1 MRFTVPAAR
10 FSELS
15 RRAMQFRHRGRDILP
30 GYGLGSFVV
39 KNGQLRITVVS
50 PSQATSLRC
59 EAKGD
64 DGELLMKLD
73 LLDKMISFLPAQG
86 DLTITVKGAQATF
99 VVGGVRMH
107 TPVITN
113 DHAVDMP
120 KPPKD
125 GWKTM
130 PASSILDF
138 VTRLWSQDTNESR
151 PQWAGIHFTSE
162 RAEATNGHAISRI
175 TPGIDFGQPV
185 MIQNMRVLQS
195 FLYDGGDVSF
205 AIGGNW
211 VWFRT
216 KEWATCL
223 LRYQSDWPPTDGFL
237 YAPETREHNGT
248 SVHSIF
254 INRQEMLKACQRISG
269 MAVGEEEKK
278 VGAGVSFDL
287 REDGLHMVSN
297 YPIENIASTIVVDE
311 VIEWAEDTVT
321 QDDLQPFESLRQMA
335 IFGLYLRKTLEA
347 MRGKVVRMCWGGDIT
362 KAFPQWQDTESQL
375 RVAIAPR
382 RIGPTS

>member
-10 FSELS
+10 FSELT

-30 GYGLGSFVV
+30 GYSLGSFVV

-50 PSQATSLRC
+50 PNQATSLRC
-59 EAKGD
+59 DAKGE

-73 LLDKMISFLPAQG
+73 LVDKMISFLPASG
-86 DLTITVKGAQATF
+86 DLTISVTGAQAKF
-99 VVGGVRMH
+99 AVGGVRMH

-113 DHAVDMP
+113 DQAIDMP

-130 PASSILDF
+130 SASTLLDI
-138 VTRLWSQDTNESR
+138 VTRLWSQDTGDR
-151 PQWAGIHFTSE
+151 PHFAGIHFTGE
-162 RAEATNGHAISRI
+162 RAEATNTHAISRL
-175 TPGIDFGQPV
+175 TPGVDFGRPV
-185 MIQNMRVLQS
+185 MVQNMRVLQS
-195 FLYDGGDVSF
+195 FLYDGGDVSY
-205 AIGGNW
+205 ALSGNW

-216 KEWATCL
+216 KTWATCL
-223 LRYQSDWPPTDGFL
+223 LRYESDWPPTDAFL
-237 YAPETREHNGT
+237 YPADVDEHNGT
-248 SVHSIF
+248 PIHKIF
-254 INRQEMLKACQRISG
+254 INRQEMLKACQRIAG

-287 REDGLHMVSN
+287 RDDGLHMVSN
-297 YPIENIASTIVVDE
+297 YPIENLAQTIVVDE
-311 VIEWAEDTVT
+311 LIEWAEDTVK
-321 QDDLQPFESLRQMA
+321 QEDLKPFESLRQMA
-335 IFGLYLRKTLEA
+335 IYGQYLRKTLEA
-347 MRGKVVRMCWGGDIT
+347 MRGKIVRMCWGGDIT